1 MCRCTTGPNIVD
13 TFGYIPGQVKF
24 SVEPALVRSWHWNSK
39 VPSSWIYRPR
49 GFGEYMGSVP
59 PRTRGCRPL
68 EFAQVPWIAFVRA
81 SLTTGLMMLNVA
93 LAHAQKTRRR
103 PRLTSMRMVINIEVK
118 NGAQPA
124 KVGALFVRENTCPCR
139 KLRMED
145 D

>member
-1 MCRCTTGPNIVD
+1 MCRCTTRPNIVD

-68 EFAQVPWIAFVRA
+68 EFAQVRWIAFVRA
-81 SLTTGLMMLNVA
+81 SLTTGLMMLN
-93 LAHAQKTRRR
+93 
-103 PRLTSMRMVINIEVK
+103 
-118 NGAQPA
+118 G
-124 KVGALFVRENTCPCR
+124 TCPR
-139 KLRMED
+139 SED
-145 D
+145 QEEASPHQHANGHQHRGEEWSTACKGWRPLCP